1 MSFGIAKTDA
11 RLRPESDRRG
21 PKCDPSWCANSGC
34 WTVELVGDIERV
46 RLEAILN
53 DAPDSV
59 LRAKGFIRLRKGGT
73 HVMQMVGRRWSLSPA
88 PEAAAA
94 SAVAALVGR
103 AGTDAAAPVD
113 AWLARLTADGS
124 ESRRTGIG
132 RELRT
137 EGATAKPTVVKSE
150 RDTAA

>member
-1 MSFGIAKTDA
+1 MLPTVCCA
-11 RLRPESDRRG
+11 RR
-21 PKCDPSWCANSGC
+21 
-34 WTVELVGDIERV
+34 
-46 RLEAILN
+46 
-53 DAPDSV
+53 DSSV
-59 LRAKGFIRLRKGGT
+59 FVKGGT

-137 EGATAKPTVVKSE
+137 EGAIAKPTVVKSE

>member
-1 MSFGIAKTDA
+1 MLGFAPKASA
-11 RLRPESDRRG
+11 RG

-113 AWLARLTADGS
+113 AGLARLTADGS

>member
-1 MSFGIAKTDA
+1 
-11 RLRPESDRRG
+11 
-21 PKCDPSWCANSGC
+21 
-34 WTVELVGDIERV
+34 
-46 RLEAILN
+46 
-53 DAPDSV
+53 
-59 LRAKGFIRLRKGGT
+59 
-73 HVMQMVGRRWSLSPA
+73 VMQMVGRRWSLSPA

>member
-1 MSFGIAKTDA
+1 
-11 RLRPESDRRG
+11 
-21 PKCDPSWCANSGC
+21 
-34 WTVELVGDIERV
+34 
-46 RLEAILN
+46 
-53 DAPDSV
+53 
-59 LRAKGFIRLRKGGT
+59 
-73 HVMQMVGRRWSLSPA
+73 MQMVGRRWSLSPA

-137 EGATAKPTVVKSE
+137 EGAIAKPTVVKSE